1 MSVKEKVLEAVSKVS
16 KRKPGEVT
24 LESRFDKLGMDS
36 LDLSVLL
43 FEIEEAFDISVPQEE
58 VQDVVTVGD
67 IVGRLEK
74 QIDGKAAASSSS
86 S

>member
-16 KRKPGEVT
+16 KRKLGEVT

-43 FEIEEAFDISVPQEE
+43 FEIEETFDISVPQEE

-67 IVGRLEK
+67 IVNRLEK
-74 QIDGKAAASSSS
+74 QIDGEAAAASSSS
-86 S
+86 